1 MSAHRRS
8 GAALAAAALALVLAG
23 CGERNQSS
31 ADKSGI
37 RKSDTQAWAGVQGES
52 AAFTTSGW
60 KSGDKTAWE
69 AQLKARTERGQN
81 EYTRVAPKAQ

>member
-8 GAALAAAALALVLAG
+8 AAALAAATLALAFAG
-23 CGERNQSS
+23 CGERDQSS
-31 ADKSGI
+31 ASKSGV
-37 RKSDTQAWAGVQGES
+37 RKSDTQAWAGVQGEA
-52 AAFTTSGW
+52 AAFTASGW
-60 KSGDKTAWE
+60 KAGDKSAWE